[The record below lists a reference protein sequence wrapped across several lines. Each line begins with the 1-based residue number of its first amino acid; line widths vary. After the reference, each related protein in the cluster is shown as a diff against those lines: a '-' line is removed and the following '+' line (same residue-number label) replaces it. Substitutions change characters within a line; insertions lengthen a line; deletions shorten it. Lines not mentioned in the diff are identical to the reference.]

1 MIVLEKKTKEILLK
15 SQLRFRSKKHNVFTE
30 EVNKTALSTNDD
42 KRIQSIDS
50 IETYAYG
57 TRRNLVC
64 KKEKIKYIYIKNNTK
79 MIHYDDVTKENIKQ
93 YNPNWPEI
101 PDHPYRI
108 LIIWVL
114 NLEKQTHCLI

>member
-1 MIVLEKKTKEILLK
+1 MIVLEKRTKEILLK
-15 SQLRFRSKKHNVFTE
+15 SQLRFGSKKHNVFTE

-79 MIHYDDVTKENIKQ
+79 MIHYDDVTKGNIKQ

>member
-64 KKEKIKYIYIKNNTK
+64 KKEKNFIYIKNNTK